1 MDDKRTTT
9 THPGIVANGVGY
21 DPTEVNAPGVTVFTL
36 VLIGVLLAVFFG
48 VTLYFEKFNT
58 ELSHERVDAAPNT
71 DIDLIR
77 AREAK
82 DLGTYQMLDKS
93 KGVVRIP
100 VDQAMKALL
109 AEVPAGKAFYSAKDQ
124 IIKVEAPT
132 AAATPVGGAAPA
144 SPTAAAP
151 TSAAPATPA
160 LVPVKK

>member
-9 THPGIVANGVGY
+9 THPGIIANGVGY

-36 VLIGVLLAVFFG
+36 VMVGVLLAVFFG
-48 VTLYFEKFNT
+48 VTLYFEKFHT
-58 ELSHERVDAAPNT
+58 ELFRERVDAAPNT
-71 DIDLIR
+71 DIDGIR

-82 DLGTYQMLDKS
+82 DLGTYQMIDKS

-124 IIKVEAPT
+124 TIKVEAP
-132 AAATPVGGAAPA
+132 AGSVAPA
-144 SPTAAAP
+144 AGAPTAA
-151 TSAAPATPA
+151 TPATPA
-160 LVPVKK
+160 PVLVKK

>member
-124 IIKVEAPT
+124 MIKVEAP
-132 AAATPVGGAAPA
+132 AAPATPVGGAAA
-144 SPTAAAP
+144 SPTAASP
-151 TSAAPATPA
+151 TTATPA
-160 LVPVKK
+160 VVPVKK